1 METEAVEEWD
11 DMNASGSKRSAA
23 EAAPA
28 SVSEYAV
35 QTRNLTKVYG
45 GVRAVDGLNLS
56 VRRGE
61 VYGFLGPNGAGKT
74 TTLRMLLGL
83 IRATSGR
90 ASVLGCAPGDS
101 ESLLRVGAMVEEPAF
116 YPYLSGRDNL
126 RVLAR
131 FAHVPEDRIDP
142 ALDAVDMRDRA
153 WNRYKTY
160 SQGMRQRLGVAA
172 ALLKDPE
179 LLILDEPT
187 NGLDPA
193 GMADMRSLIRRLG
206 SGDRT
211 VLLSSHM
218 LGEVQHVCDRVGVI
232 ARGAMIAEGS
242 VDELRGRG
250 SILVRADPL
259 PAARARVKQL
269 VGAGRVAVLDGTL
282 RVQADPMDVARIT
295 RELVLGGIAVNEVRP
310 LERTLEDV
318 FLELTGKERLSHEG

>member
-1 METEAVEEWD
+1 M
-11 DMNASGSKRSAA
+11 SA
-23 EAAPA
+23 P
-28 SVSEYAV
+28 EYAIE
-35 QTRNLTKVYG
+35 TRDLTKVYG
-45 GVRAVDGLNLS
+45 RRVTAVDHLNLR

-83 IRATSGR
+83 VRATSG
-90 ASVLGCAPGDS
+90 AALVLGRGPGHP
-101 ESLLRVGAMVEEPAF
+101 EGLARIGAIVEEPAF

-126 RVLAR
+126 RVVARLAGLPEKGIDRALEEVDLLAR
-131 FAHVPEDRIDP
+131 A
-142 ALDAVDMRDRA
+142 RDRF
-153 WNRYKTY
+153 KTF

-193 GMADMRSLIRRLG
+193 GMAEMRTLVRRLG

-211 VLLSSHM
+211 VLLSSHL
-218 LGEVQHVCDRVGVI
+218 LGEVQQVGDRVGVI
-232 ARGAMIAEGS
+232 SHGALIAEGT
-242 VDELRGRG
+242 VQELRGRG

-259 PAARARVKQL
+259 AAARERAEQL
-269 VGAGRVAVLDGTL
+269 VGKGNVEVVDGTL
-282 RVQADPMDVARIT
+282 RLASDPAEVPRLN
-295 RELVLGGIAVNEVRP
+295 RELVLAGVAVSEVRP

-318 FLELTGKERLSHEG
+318 FLELTGEEGGDHGR